1 MKVDSNLLAISQS
14 VYLKQN
20 LKIRKNKAANSV
32 SIVVSRL
39 GYRFLTVAMPWIF
52 DFKRKTRRVER
63 ITDVN
68 GAAADTQKSFGFLVL
83 CFI

>member
-1 MKVDSNLLAISQS
+1 MKVDSNLLAVSQS

-68 GAAADTQKSFGFLVL
+68 GAAADTQKSFGFLEL